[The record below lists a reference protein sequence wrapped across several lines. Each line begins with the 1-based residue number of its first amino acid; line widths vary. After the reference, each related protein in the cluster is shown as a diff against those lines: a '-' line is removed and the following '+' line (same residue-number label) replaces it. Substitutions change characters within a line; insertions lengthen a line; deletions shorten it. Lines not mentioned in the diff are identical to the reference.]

1 VTAPTAAAP
10 RTRPDTLSRWRPSP
24 ARLGILL
31 VGLWLFGTG
40 EALLV
45 DSELGVSP
53 WTVLAQG
60 VSEQT
65 PLAVGTAT
73 IAISFVVLLLWI
85 PVRQKPGT
93 GTFFNAVVI
102 GIAIDVTLGYLP
114 GHWPLGVRLAEIPVG
129 VATVGLGSGIYL
141 AQRLGPGPRDGLMTG
156 MSRRTGSSLRLVR
169 TALEGT
175 ALAIGWVLGGTVGI
189 GTVAFALGIGPCV
202 QFFLDRLDRRPG
214 EEL

>member
-1 VTAPTAAAP
+1 VTAQRTAA
-10 RTRPDTLSRWRPSP
+10 RTQPDTLSRWRPGP
-24 ARLGILL
+24 RRLATLL

-53 WTVLAQG
+53 WTVLAEG

-65 PLAVGTAT
+65 PLAVGVAT

-102 GIAIDVTLGYLP
+102 GVAIDATLLYLP
-114 GHWPLGVRLAEIPVG
+114 GDWPLGVRLAEIPLGVG
-129 VATVGLGSGIYL
+129 LVGLGSGIYL

-156 MSRRTGSSLRLVR
+156 LSRRTGLSLRLTR
-169 TALEGT
+169 TLLEGT
-175 ALAIGWVLGGTVGI
+175 ALALGWVLGGTVGI

-202 QFFLDRLDRRPG
+202 QFFLGRFDPRPD

>member
-1 VTAPTAAAP
+1 VTAPAVPAP
-10 RTRPDTLSRWRPSP
+10 RTRPDTLSRWRPGP
-24 ARLGILL
+24 GRLGILL

-45 DSELGVSP
+45 DSGLGVSP
-53 WTVLAQG
+53 WTVLAEG
-60 VSEQT
+60 ISEQT

-102 GIAIDVTLGYLP
+102 GIAIDGTLAYLP
-114 GHWPLGVRLAEIPVG
+114 GDWPLGVRLAEIPLG

-156 MSRRTGSSLRLVR
+156 LSRRTGSSLRLTR
-169 TALEGT
+169 TLLEGT
-175 ALAIGWVLGGTVGI
+175 ALAAGWILGGTVGI
-189 GTVAFALGIGPCV
+189 GTVAFAVGIGPCV
-202 QFFLDRLDRRPG
+202 QLFLDRLDRRPG

>member
-1 VTAPTAAAP
+1 VTAAGVA
-10 RTRPDTLSRWRPSP
+10 PDTLSRWRPSP

-65 PLAVGTAT
+65 PLPVGVAT
-73 IAISFVVLLLWI
+73 IAISFIVLLIWI
-85 PVRQKPGT
+85 PVRQKPGI

-102 GIAIDVTLGYLP
+102 GLAIDATLAYLP
-114 GHWPLGVRLAEIPVG
+114 GDWPLGVRLAEIPVG
-129 VATVGLGSGIYL
+129 VGLVGLGSGIYL

-156 MSRRTGSSLRLVR
+156 LARRTGRSLRLVR

-175 ALAIGWVLGGTVGI
+175 ALAIGWLLGGTVGI
-189 GTVAFALGIGPCV
+189 GTVAFALGIGPAV
-202 QFFLDRLDRRPG
+202 QFFLARFDPRPG
-214 EEL
+214 EEI